1 MKRFYTILLIF
12 VLSFSTIAM
21 DLINLAG
28 VVNGGK
34 VLVSDPPKEQV
45 ALGTI
50 IDGVT
55 GNGGLL
61 LTISQA
67 KAGRILLELGGNSL
81 NTVEQAVLTV
91 QVAEKNPNEACEVKI
106 STATKPEGPFVE
118 AGRLGLP
125 HSGTRGTVF
134 ETQKA
139 KYVLL
144 EFISNSEELENVL
157 VEEVEL
163 YGLPL
168 EEQPEPPTRIAT
180 KDNLS
185 LFNHLGLEI
194 SWAITDFRI
203 LTPKPISLEG
213 YPKIN
218 PQTDD
223 ITIRFNV
230 DGRLT
235 GRINI
240 TGQLSIPSGWEKLFL
255 PETVYVRCYYTQD
268 DREWLVGGKTIIV
281 NEIAN
286 EVDLTLSL
294 GENYS
299 WPLGKYRVEIFIGTD
314 TLPLSSYFG
323 IEEVKENADPTVVS
337 PRRSE

>member
-12 VLSFSTIAM
+12 VLSFSTFAM

-28 VVNGGK
+28 VVNEGK
-34 VLVSDPPKEQV
+34 VLVSDPPKEQA
-45 ALGTI
+45 ALDTI
-50 IDGVT
+50 IDGVI

-61 LTISQA
+61 LTISRA

-91 QVAEKNPNEACEVKI
+91 QVAEKEPSKACEVKI

-125 HSGTRGTVF
+125 YSGARGTVF

-139 KYVLL
+139 KYVLF

-168 EEQPEPPTRIAT
+168 DEQPKPPKRVST
-180 KDNLS
+180 KDNIS

-194 SWAITDFRI
+194 SWAISDFKI
-203 LTPKPISLEG
+203 LTPKPISLDS
-213 YPKIN
+213 YPKIS

-223 ITIRFNV
+223 VTIRFNV

-235 GRINI
+235 GRINV

-268 DREWLVGGKTIIV
+268 GREWLIGGKTVIV

-294 GENYS
+294 GENHS
-299 WPLGKYRVEIFIGTD
+299 WPVGKYRVEIFIGTD
-314 TLPLSSYFG
+314 TLPLSSYFSV
-323 IEEVKENADPTVVS
+323 EEVKENADSTVVG
-337 PRRSE
+337 P